1 MAYQYLFNLKM
12 DVSSLV
18 RVDLVRLLP
27 EPWHKIV
34 NLQILESLS
43 KSLPEQFLPDQ
54 ENIFRALSIP
64 PAHVKVVIVGQDPYP
79 NPKYA
84 MGMAF
89 SVRENT
95 NPLPAS
101 LKNIFTELEDDLG
114 YKRTNGDLSDWKDQG
129 VLLLNRSLTVDAHD
143 SNSHI
148 DLNWSQ
154 ITEPIIESVA
164 RNGAIGI
171 LWGNQAAIA
180 GKYFPKENVLTS
192 AHPSPLSAYR
202 GFFGSKPFSKSN
214 IKLLEKGLSP
224 IKW

>member
-64 PAHVKVVIVGQDPYP
+64 PAQVKVVIVGQDPYP

-95 NPLPAS
+95 KPLPAS

-129 VLLLNRSLTVDAHD
+129 VLLLNRSLTVAAHD

-214 IKLLEKGLSP
+214 LKLLEKGLSP

>member
-1 MAYQYLFNLKM
+1 MAYQYLSNLKM

-18 RVDLVRLLP
+18 HVDLVRLLP

-34 NLQILESLS
+34 NLQILESIS
-43 KSLPEQFLPDQ
+43 KTLPKQFLPDQ
-54 ENIFRALSIP
+54 EDIFRALSIP
-64 PAHVKVVIVGQDPYP
+64 PAQVKVVIVGQDPYP

-129 VLLLNRSLTVDAHD
+129 VLLLNRSLTVDAHE

-148 DLNWSQ
+148 GLNWSQ

-164 RNGAIGI
+164 RGGAIGI
-171 LWGNQAAIA
+171 LWGNQAALA

>member
-1 MAYQYLFNLKM
+1 MAYQYLSNLKM

-34 NLQILESLS
+34 NLQILESIS
-43 KSLPEQFLPDQ
+43 KTLPKQFLPDQ
-54 ENIFRALSIP
+54 EDIFRALSIP
-64 PAHVKVVIVGQDPYP
+64 PAQVKVVIVGQDPYP

-129 VLLLNRSLTVDAHD
+129 VLLLNRSLTVDAHE

-148 DLNWSQ
+148 GLNWSQ

-164 RNGAIGI
+164 RGGAIGI
-171 LWGNQAAIA
+171 LWGNQAALA

>member
-64 PAHVKVVIVGQDPYP
+64 PAQVKVVIVGQDPYP

-171 LWGNQAAIA
+171 LWGNQAAIT
-180 GKYFPKENVLTS
+180 GKYFPKENVLAS

-214 IKLLEKGLSP
+214 LKLLEKGLSP

>member
-1 MAYQYLFNLKM
+1 MAYQYLFNPKM

-18 RVDLVRLLP
+18 HVDLVRLLP

-129 VLLLNRSLTVDAHD
+129 VLLLNRSLTVAAHD

-214 IKLLEKGLSP
+214 LKLLEKGLSP

>member
-1 MAYQYLFNLKM
+1 M

-54 ENIFRALSIP
+54 EDIFRALSIP

-143 SNSHI
+143 CNSHRN
-148 DLNWSQ
+148 LNWS
-154 ITEPIIESVA
+154 
-164 RNGAIGI
+164 
-171 LWGNQAAIA
+171 QAAIA

-214 IKLLEKGLSP
+214 LKLLEKGLSP

>member
-43 KSLPEQFLPDQ
+43 KSLPKQFLPDQ
-54 ENIFRALSIP
+54 EDIFRALSIP
-64 PAHVKVVIVGQDPYP
+64 PAQVKVVIVGQDPYP

-129 VLLLNRSLTVDAHD
+129 VLLLNRSLTVDAHE

-148 DLNWSQ
+148 GLNWSQ

-164 RNGAIGI
+164 RGGAIGI
-171 LWGNQAAIA
+171 LWGNQAALA

>member
-34 NLQILESLS
+34 NLQILESIS
-43 KSLPEQFLPDQ
+43 KTLPKQFLPDQ
-54 ENIFRALSIP
+54 EDIFRALSIP
-64 PAHVKVVIVGQDPYP
+64 PAQVKVVIVGQDPYP

-114 YKRTNGDLSDWKDQG
+114 YKRINGDLSDWKDQG
-129 VLLLNRSLTVDAHD
+129 VLLLNRSLTVDAHE

-148 DLNWSQ
+148 GLNWSK

-164 RNGAIGI
+164 RGGAIGI
-171 LWGNQAAIA
+171 LWGNQAALA

>member
-34 NLQILESLS
+34 NLQILESIS
-43 KSLPEQFLPDQ
+43 KTLPKQFLPDQ
-54 ENIFRALSIP
+54 EDIFRALSIP
-64 PAHVKVVIVGQDPYP
+64 PAQVKVVIVGQDPYP

-95 NPLPAS
+95 NHLPAS

-129 VLLLNRSLTVDAHD
+129 VLLLNRSLTVDAHE

-148 DLNWSQ
+148 GLNWSQ

-164 RNGAIGI
+164 RGGAIGI
-171 LWGNQAAIA
+171 LWGNQAALA

-202 GFFGSKPFSKSN
+202 VFFGSKPFSKSN

>member
-34 NLQILESLS
+34 NLQILESIS
-43 KSLPEQFLPDQ
+43 KTLPKQFLPDQ
-54 ENIFRALSIP
+54 EDIFRALSIP
-64 PAHVKVVIVGQDPYP
+64 PAQVKVVIVGQDPYP

-129 VLLLNRSLTVDAHD
+129 VLLLNRSLTVDAHE

-148 DLNWSQ
+148 GLNWSQ
-154 ITEPIIESVA
+154 ITEPIIESLA
-164 RNGAIGI
+164 RGGAIGI
-171 LWGNQAAIA
+171 LWGNQAALA

-202 GFFGSKPFSKSN
+202 GFFGSKTFSKSN
-214 IKLLEKGLSP
+214 IKLLAKGLSP

>member
-1 MAYQYLFNLKM
+1 
-12 DVSSLV
+12 V

-27 EPWHKIV
+27 KPWHKIV
-34 NLQILESLS
+34 NLQILESIS
-43 KSLPEQFLPDQ
+43 KTLPKQFLPDQ
-54 ENIFRALSIP
+54 EDIFRALSIP
-64 PAHVKVVIVGQDPYP
+64 PAQVKVVIVGQDPYP

-129 VLLLNRSLTVDAHD
+129 VLLLNRSLTVDAHE

-148 DLNWSQ
+148 GLNWSQ

-164 RNGAIGI
+164 RSGAIGI
-171 LWGNQAAIA
+171 LWGNQAALA

>member
-12 DVSSLV
+12 DVSSLM

-34 NLQILESLS
+34 NLQILESIS
-43 KSLPEQFLPDQ
+43 KTLPKQFLPDQ
-54 ENIFRALSIP
+54 EDIFRALSIP
-64 PAHVKVVIVGQDPYP
+64 PAQVKVVIVGQDPYP

-129 VLLLNRSLTVDAHD
+129 VLLLNRSLTVDAHE

-148 DLNWSQ
+148 GLNWSQ

-164 RNGAIGI
+164 RGGAIGI
-171 LWGNQAAIA
+171 LWGNQAALA

>member
-12 DVSSLV
+12 DVSSLM

-34 NLQILESLS
+34 NLQILESIS
-43 KSLPEQFLPDQ
+43 KTLPKQFLPDQ
-54 ENIFRALSIP
+54 EDIFRALSIP
-64 PAHVKVVIVGQDPYP
+64 PAQVKVVIVGQDPYP

-101 LKNIFTELEDDLG
+101 LKNIFTELEDDLD

-129 VLLLNRSLTVDAHD
+129 VLLLNRSLTVDAHE

-148 DLNWSQ
+148 GLNWSQ

-164 RNGAIGI
+164 RGGAIGI
-171 LWGNQAAIA
+171 LWGNQAALA

>member
-1 MAYQYLFNLKM
+1 
-12 DVSSLV
+12 
-18 RVDLVRLLP
+18 
-27 EPWHKIV
+27 
-34 NLQILESLS
+34 
-43 KSLPEQFLPDQ
+43 
-54 ENIFRALSIP
+54 
-64 PAHVKVVIVGQDPYP
+64 
-79 NPKYA
+79 

-129 VLLLNRSLTVDAHD
+129 VLLLNRSLTVDAHE

-148 DLNWSQ
+148 GLNWSQ

-164 RNGAIGI
+164 RGGAIGI
-171 LWGNQAAIA
+171 LWGNQAALA
-180 GKYFPKENVLTS
+180 GKYFPKENVLSS

>member
-18 RVDLVRLLP
+18 HVDLVRLLP

-34 NLQILESLS
+34 NLQILESIS
-43 KSLPEQFLPDQ
+43 KTLPKQFLPDQ
-54 ENIFRALSIP
+54 EDIFRALSIP
-64 PAHVKVVIVGQDPYP
+64 PAQVKVVIVGQDPYP

-129 VLLLNRSLTVDAHD
+129 VLLLNRSLTVDAHE

-148 DLNWSQ
+148 GLNWSQ

-164 RNGAIGI
+164 RGGAICI
-171 LWGNQAAIA
+171 LWGNQAALA

>member
-18 RVDLVRLLP
+18 PVDLVRLLP
-27 EPWHKIV
+27 EPWHRIV
-34 NLQILESLS
+34 NLQILESIS
-43 KSLPEQFLPDQ
+43 KSLPEQFLPHQ
-54 ENIFRALSIP
+54 EDIFRALSIP
-64 PAHVKVVIVGQDPYP
+64 PAQVKVVIVGQDPYP

-84 MGMAF
+84 MGLAF
-89 SVRENT
+89 SVRQNT

-171 LWGNQAAIA
+171 LWGNQATIA

-214 IKLLEKGLSP
+214 LKLLEKGLSP

>member
-34 NLQILESLS
+34 NLQILESIS
-43 KSLPEQFLPDQ
+43 KTLPKQFLPDQ
-54 ENIFRALSIP
+54 EDIFRALSIP
-64 PAHVKVVIVGQDPYP
+64 PAQVKVVIVGQDPYP

-129 VLLLNRSLTVDAHD
+129 VLLLNRSLTVDAHE

-148 DLNWSQ
+148 GLNWSQ

-164 RNGAIGI
+164 RGGAIGI
-171 LWGNQAAIA
+171 LWGNQAALA

-224 IKW
+224 IKG

>member
-129 VLLLNRSLTVDAHD
+129 VLLLNRSLTVELLLV
-143 SNSHI
+143 STF
-148 DLNWSQ
+148 Q
-154 ITEPIIESVA
+154 K
-164 RNGAIGI
+164 RM
-171 LWGNQAAIA
+171 
-180 GKYFPKENVLTS
+180 Y
-192 AHPSPLSAYR
+192 SPLHIRVHYR
-202 GFFGSKPFSKSN
+202 HIVVF
-214 IKLLEKGLSP
+214 LDLSP
-224 IKW
+224 LVNQT

>member
-34 NLQILESLS
+34 NLQILESIS
-43 KSLPEQFLPDQ
+43 KTLPKQFLPDQ
-54 ENIFRALSIP
+54 EDIFRALSIP
-64 PAHVKVVIVGQDPYP
+64 PAQVKVVIVGQDPYP

-129 VLLLNRSLTVDAHD
+129 VLLLNRSLTVDAHE

-148 DLNWSQ
+148 GLNWSQ

-164 RNGAIGI
+164 RGGAIGI
-171 LWGNQAAIA
+171 LWGNQAALA

>member
-18 RVDLVRLLP
+18 PVDLVRLLP
-27 EPWHKIV
+27 KPWHKIV

-129 VLLLNRSLTVDAHD
+129 VLLLNRSLTVAAHD

-180 GKYFPKENVLTS
+180 GKYFPKENVLSS

-214 IKLLEKGLSP
+214 LKLLEKGLSP

>member
-27 EPWHKIV
+27 KPWHKIV
-34 NLQILESLS
+34 NLQILESIS
-43 KSLPEQFLPDQ
+43 KTLPKQFLPDQ
-54 ENIFRALSIP
+54 EDIFRALSIP
-64 PAHVKVVIVGQDPYP
+64 PAQVKVVIVGQDPYP

-129 VLLLNRSLTVDAHD
+129 VLLLNRSLTVDAHE

-148 DLNWSQ
+148 GLNWSQ

-164 RNGAIGI
+164 RGGAIGI
-171 LWGNQAAIA
+171 LWGNQAALA

>member
-43 KSLPEQFLPDQ
+43 KSLPEQFVPDQ
-54 ENIFRALSIP
+54 EDIFRALSIP
-64 PAHVKVVIVGQDPYP
+64 PAQVKVVIVGQDPYP

-148 DLNWSQ
+148 NLNWSQ
-154 ITEPIIESVA
+154 VTEPIIESVA

-180 GKYFPKENVLTS
+180 GKYFRKENVLTS
-192 AHPSPLSAYR
+192 AHPSPLSAHR
-202 GFFGSKPFSKSN
+202 GFLGSKPFSKVN
-214 IKLLEKGLSP
+214 QILESKGKTG
-224 IKW
+224 ITW